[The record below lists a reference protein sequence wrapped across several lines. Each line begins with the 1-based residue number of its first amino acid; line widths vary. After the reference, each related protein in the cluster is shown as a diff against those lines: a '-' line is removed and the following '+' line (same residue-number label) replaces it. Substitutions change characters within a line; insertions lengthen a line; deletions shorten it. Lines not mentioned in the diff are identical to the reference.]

1 VKTAPALFFGFALL
15 WCGRVMAF
23 PTATMAQSITEPPGQ
38 QQRITNNP
46 LAFDTGMISIAS
58 KFSVKTTSARL
69 VDILRREK
77 LTVFADID
85 HQANANSV
93 KLALRP
99 TRLILFGNPQSGTQL
114 MHENQTIGL
123 DLPLKYL
130 VWESVDHQVY
140 ISWNNPYYLAKRH
153 GIPPQLE
160 LLSKMSSSLYRLAE
174 RASKPSSEGK

>member
-1 VKTAPALFFGFALL
+1 MKRPAVMVCCALLLCSVGAVFPAL
-15 WCGRVMAF
+15 
-23 PTATMAQSITEPPGQ
+23 TMAQSITQPPGQ
-38 QQRITNNP
+38 QQRISNNP
-46 LAFDTGMISIAS
+46 LEFDTGMISIAS

-99 TRLILFGNPQSGTQL
+99 TRLIIFGNPQSGTQL

-160 LLSKMSSSLYRLAE
+160 LLSKLSGNLYNLAE
-174 RASKPSSEGK
+174 RASKS

>member
-1 VKTAPALFFGFALL
+1 MKPVAVMARYALL
-15 WCGRVMAF
+15 LCGMGLGF
-23 PTATMAQSITEPPGQ
+23 PAATLAQSITQPPNQ
-38 QQRITNNP
+38 QQRIGNNP
-46 LAFDTGMISIAS
+46 LEFDTGMISIAS

-130 VWESVDHQVY
+130 VWESIDHQVY

-160 LLSKMSSSLYRLAE
+160 LLSKMSSSLYNLAE
-174 RASKPSSEGK
+174 RSSKP

>member
-1 VKTAPALFFGFALL
+1 MTVTTRYALL
-15 WCGRVMAF
+15 FCSFIGLGLILPV
-23 PTATMAQSITEPPGQ
+23 TTMAQLVTQPLAQ
-38 QQRITNNP
+38 QQRISNNP
-46 LAFDTGMISIAS
+46 LEFDAGMISIAS
-58 KFSVKTTSARL
+58 KFSVKITSARL

-99 TRLILFGNPQSGTQL
+99 TRLILFGNPQSGTHL

-130 VWESVDHQVY
+130 VWESIDHQVY

-160 LLSKMSSSLYRLAE
+160 LLSKMSSSLYSLAE
-174 RASKPSSEGK
+174 RSAKP

>member
-1 VKTAPALFFGFALL
+1 VKPAAVILRCTLLF
-15 WCGRVMAF
+15 CGVGMLF
-23 PTATMAQSITEPPGQ
+23 PAATMGQSITQPPNQ
-38 QQRITNNP
+38 QQRISNNP
-46 LAFDTGMISIAS
+46 LEFDTGMISIAS

-99 TRLILFGNPQSGTQL
+99 THLIIFGNAQTGTQL

-160 LLSKMSSSLYRLAE
+160 LLSKMSSSLYSLAE
-174 RASKPSSEGK
+174 RASKS

>member
-1 VKTAPALFFGFALL
+1 MIPAFLFFCALL
-15 WCGRVMAF
+15 WCGVGVAF
-23 PTATMAQSITEPPGQ
+23 PPTAIAQSITQPPSQ

-46 LAFDTGMISIAS
+46 LEFDTGMISIAS

-99 TRLILFGNPQSGTQL
+99 TRLILFGNPQSGTLL

-160 LLSKMSSSLYRLAE
+160 LLSKMSGSLYRLAE
-174 RASKPSSEGK
+174 LASKSRPESK

>member
-1 VKTAPALFFGFALL
+1 MNPAAVILRCTLL
-15 WCGRVMAF
+15 WCGVAVLF
-23 PTATMAQSITEPPGQ
+23 PAATQAQSITQPPGQ
-38 QQRITNNP
+38 QQRISNNP
-46 LAFDTGMISIAS
+46 LEFDTGMISISS

-99 TRLILFGNPQSGTQL
+99 TRLIIFGNPQSGTQL

-160 LLSKMSSSLYRLAE
+160 LLSKLSSNLYSLAE
-174 RASKPSSEGK
+174 RASKS